1 MLKYDSKCFNDIEVE
16 VDGNLINDSTFGN
29 VIQNL
34 NLIIKDSG
42 EQDME
47 AVIDCLKIKIKRLD
61 NQVDLLVNSVFK

>member
-16 VDGNLINDSTFGN
+16 VDGNLINDYFQN